1 MIRSEGND
9 GDVGVASFGDGLVV
23 GPGVGDDQE
32 TRLAEG
38 GLDLISEGSGSET
51 SSHGAAA
58 NIPGELENSSLGIW
72 PAGAH
77 IHVLGVLY
85 GSDGSGGQ
93 QKLLVGLLQV
103 DDVAAI
109 ILLLVDVLFHG
120 LLAVAGPNVGGGS
133 QHLSDVILG
142 NSKG

>member
-9 GDVGVASFGDGLVV
+9 GDVGVASLGDGLVV

-51 SSHGAAA
+51 SSNGAAA
-58 NIPGELENSSLGIW
+58 NIPGKLENSSLGVW

-77 IHVLGVLY
+77 VHVLGVLH
-85 GSDGSGGQ
+85 GGDGSSGQ

-109 ILLLVDVLFHG
+109 VLLLVDVLFHG
-120 LLAVAGPNVGGGS
+120 LLTVAGPDVGSSS
-133 QHLSDVILG
+133 QHLGNIIL
-142 NSKG
+142 S